1 MNFKNSV
8 LLIVSLFLLSSCE
21 RELSDDAILASFP
34 RTGEVYTDS
43 FVNMGSD
50 FYLPFEGSK
59 LTAFS
64 IDNDEGYQ
72 SNSSIRIDV
81 PNDVDPTGNYAGAI
95 FRVDGM
101 PRDLSG
107 FNALTF
113 WVKASRGVSIDAV
126 GFGQD
131 FLGDTYQV
139 TANNVNAD
147 TNWSQVT
154 IPIPD
159 PSKLVEERG
168 AFWYAL
174 GTQNTAGSGYTVWF
188 DEIKFENL
196 GTIGQPRPAI
206 SNGVDVV
213 TNTFIGVELKV
224 NGLIETFNLG
234 SGLDQVVTVA
244 PAYYNFTASNPG
256 VTAIDDFGN
265 ISVTSAGTSII
276 TATLADRD
284 AAGSLTVNSQG
295 IFQLPPAPTRDP
307 SSVVSIFSDVY
318 TDIPIDFFNGFWQ
331 PFQTTLSADF
341 SVSGDQILGYSNFN
355 FVGNQFS
362 NPTVDASIY
371 PNLHIDMFIPEQIQP
386 DLDFLITIKDFGA
399 DQVDGGGDDT
409 IQQVFFFASDF
420 TANTWVS
427 LDIPITMTNRNNI
440 GLIIYENI
448 NNPTTSSI
456 ESFYLDNIYFYN

>member
-1 MNFKNSV
+1 MNFIRCI
-8 LLIVSLFLLSSCE
+8 LLIVALSLTLSCE
-21 RELSDDAILASFP
+21 RDLSDDAVLASFP
-34 RTGEVYTDS
+34 KLGEVFIDS

-50 FYLPFEGSK
+50 FYLPFDGSK

-72 SNSSIRIDV
+72 SNSSIRVDV
-81 PNDVDPTGNYAGAI
+81 PNEADPMGNYAGAI

-113 WVKASRGVSIDAV
+113 WVKASRGVSMDAV

-131 FLGDTYQV
+131 FIEDSYQV

-159 PSKLVEERG
+159 ASKLTEERG
-168 AFWYAL
+168 VFWYAM
-174 GTQNTAGSGYTVWF
+174 GTQNTAGSGYTIWF

-206 SNGVDVV
+206 TNGVDVT
-213 TNTFIGVELKV
+213 TNTFIGVQLQV

-234 SGLDQVVTVA
+234 SGFDQVVTVA
-244 PAYYNFTASNPG
+244 PSYYNFTASDPA
-256 VTAIDDFGN
+256 VAAVDDFGN
-265 ISVTSAGTSII
+265 IDVTSAGTSII
-276 TATLADRD
+276 TATLANRS
-284 AAGSLTVNSQG
+284 AAGSLTINSQG

-307 SSVVSIFSDVY
+307 STVVSIFSDVY
-318 TDIPIDFFNGFWQ
+318 TNIPIDFFNGFWQ

-341 SVSGDQILGYSNFN
+341 SVNNDQILGYSNFN

-362 NPTVDASIY
+362 SPTVDATVY

-386 DLDFLITIKDFGA
+386 DLDFLITIKDFGS

-427 LDIPITMTNRNNI
+427 FDIPITIANRNHI
-440 GLIIYENI
+440 GQIIYENI

>member
-1 MNFKNSV
+1 MNFKKSV
-8 LLIVSLFLLSSCE
+8 LLILSFSILLSCE
-21 RELSDDAILASFP
+21 RDLSDDAVLASFP
-34 RTGEVYTDS
+34 KTGDVYTDT

-64 IDNDEGYQ
+64 IDNEEGYL
-72 SNSSIRIDV
+72 SDSSIRIDV
-81 PNDVDPTGNYAGAI
+81 PNEVDPTGNYAGAI
-95 FRVDGM
+95 FRVDGV
-101 PRDLSG
+101 PRDLTG

-126 GFGQD
+126 GFGND

-139 TANNVNAD
+139 TANDVNAD
-147 TNWSQVT
+147 TSWSQVT

-159 PSKLVEERG
+159 SSKLIQERG
-168 AFWYAL
+168 MFWYSM

-206 SNGVDVV
+206 SNGEDVV
-213 TNTFIGVELKV
+213 TNSFTGVELQV

-244 PAYYNFTASNPG
+244 PSYYDFTASNPS
-256 VTAIDDFGN
+256 VTAVDSFGN
-265 ISVTSAGTSII
+265 IAVTSAGTSVI
-276 TATLADRD
+276 TATLADRN

-295 IFQLPPAPTRDP
+295 VFQLPPAPTRDP
-307 SSVVSIFSDVY
+307 SRVVSIFSDVY
-318 TDIPIDFFNGFWQ
+318 NDIPVDFFNGYWQ

-341 SVSGDQILGYSNFN
+341 SVNSDQILGYSNFN

-362 NPTVDASIY
+362 SPTIDATVY
-371 PNLHIDMFIPEQIQP
+371 PNLHIDMFIPAQIEP

-420 TANTWVS
+420 TANTWAS
-427 LDIPITMTNRNNI
+427 FDIPVTMANRNNI
-440 GLIIYENI
+440 GQIIYENI